1 VIVVDAS
8 ALSAFILKEPG
19 WRALS
24 EYLINSISIDHVTKE
39 VANAIWKACIGGI
52 IGAEQARRL
61 YRIMRSM
68 IGVNV
73 VLEPQEKYLDMA
85 LEIALEHKVTIYDAL
100 YIALAKEGNMPLLT
114 LDEKQAQVARK
125 LNITVLPG

>member
-24 EYLINSISIDHVTKE
+24 EYLMNSISIDHVTKE
-39 VANAIWKACIGGI
+39 VANAIWKAYIGRV

-61 YRIMRSM
+61 YSLMKSM

-73 VLEPQEKYLDMA
+73 VLEPEEKYLDRT

-100 YIALAKEGNMPLLT
+100 YIALARESNIPLLT

-125 LNITVLPG
+125 LNITVLPR